1 MTVTLEKPSRQRRA
15 QRGPRGQRPRRERR
29 LRLPSVSRRSGRPP
43 ASRAPASETTADV
56 ASSVLSTSFT
66 MIAIVCLWMA
76 AQLLFLGGL
85 AQHRAQDLLYDELRY
100 VLAGPPDEAPPL
112 GPIVPVGDPVALLTI
127 PSVGVE
133 QVVVEGTA
141 SGDLLAGPGH
151 RRDTVLPGQVGT
163 SVVYGRAASYGAP
176 FADLPDLHAGDEID
190 VVGAQG
196 STTFTVLGVR
206 RAGDP
211 LPQPV
216 ADGAARLTLVTAEG
230 NGRLGAI
237 APESVVY
244 VDADAATGFPA
255 PPGRPAVVPDSE
267 KAMAADEGALPLLA
281 LCLALLLA
289 LTLGVVAARQRWST
303 VLVWVVA
310 SPLAIAL
317 SWASTDVVMRLLPN
331 LI

>member
-1 MTVTLEKPSRQRRA
+1 MTMTLEKPARARRK
-15 QRGPRGQRPRRERR
+15 QVDRRPR
-29 LRLPSVSRRSGRPP
+29 PAPRPDGP
-43 ASRAPASETTADV
+43 PTAADS

-76 AQLLFLGGL
+76 AQLLFLGSIS
-85 AQHRAQDLLYDELRY
+85 QHRAQDLLYGELRTD
-100 VLAGPPDEAPPL
+100 LAGATAPV
-112 GPIVPVGDPVALLTI
+112 GPVVPVGDPVALLTI
-127 PSVGVE
+127 PSIGLE

-151 RRDTVLPGQVGT
+151 RRDTVLPGQAGT
-163 SVVYGRAASYGAP
+163 SVVYGRAATYGAP
-176 FADLPDLHAGDEID
+176 FADLTDLHAGDEIE

-196 STTFTVLGVR
+196 STTYTVLGVR

-216 ADGAARLTLVTAEG
+216 AEGAGRLTLVTAEG
-230 NGRLGAI
+230 SGRLGAI

-244 VDADAATGFPA
+244 VDADATEAFPA
-255 PPGRPAVVPDSE
+255 PPGRPAAVPDSE